1 MSDQERLDDLAD
13 RLDAIEEEIRDRAYE
28 QLTAAVRDPDS
39 QGSRDAVALEKRL
52 NQARRAISKAS
63 AALRRP

>member
-1 MSDQERLDDLAD
+1 MSDQDRLDDLAD
-13 RLDAIEEEIRDRAYE
+13 RLDSIEEEIRDRAYE

-39 QGSRDAVALEKRL
+39 EDAREAVALERRL
-52 NQARRAISKAS
+52 NQARRAIAKAS